1 MQLTNALSFFVWV
14 VDIPT
19 EDWIAPSFQSALQVF
34 SKYWCASLSDQ
45 SDKARLPEGL
55 ITSQPVTFRLF
66 AYSLTV
72 GMMLSAGILVGAM
85 CLNGNFD
92 NGEPCKFRLDFPE
105 SASGMAPSCSSIS
118 AWDAEPFL
126 VSNPYTTALAWLC
139 A

>member
-1 MQLTNALSFFVWV
+1 MHFQSLEGVALTFLLVFLHPQGCCDLILKLMQLTNALSFFVWV

-66 AYSLTV
+66 AYLFDSMHTV
-72 GMMLSAGILVGAM
+72 GLGITVLQFF
-85 CLNGNFD
+85 NGYPTM
-92 NGEPCKFRLDFPE
+92 GVHLLLLEWH
-105 SASGMAPSCSSIS
+105 GQ
-118 AWDAEPFL
+118 
-126 VSNPYTTALAWLC
+126 
-139 A
+139 